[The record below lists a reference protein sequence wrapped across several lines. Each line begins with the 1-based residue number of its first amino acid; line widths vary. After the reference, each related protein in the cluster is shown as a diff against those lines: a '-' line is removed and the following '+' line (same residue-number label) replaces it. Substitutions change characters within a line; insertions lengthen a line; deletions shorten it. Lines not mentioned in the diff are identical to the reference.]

1 VEVQVAFALF
11 ALGLAGICQLAVMQ
25 LRQVRKLEQRLQGQV
40 VQTTSS
46 GGTVTMLTANT
57 YYLVP
62 WQNPW
67 TRKLAGSAQI
77 VAGSATIPCDPGLLS
92 FVNPNSPPQAYS
104 VNVIELDAPAGGTSV
119 TAYVDVSAP

>member
-40 VQTTSS
+40 VQTTRS

-77 VAGSATIPCDPGLLS
+77 VAGSATIPCDPGPLS
-92 FVNPNSPPQAYS
+92 VPSNPPQAYP
-104 VNVIELDAPAGGTSV
+104 VNVIELDAPAGGTSA
-119 TAYVDVSAP
+119 TAYVDISAP